1 MKRIEFGA
9 GQGLDAAYQDLQK
22 NAPCYGEFNG
32 RTLYSTDGLDDIYIN
47 ITRKTKQEF
56 DEYLHQEREDYERKE
71 AEFKACI
78 PKLTEEYRERARG
91 IIPQEHLEFW
101 DKIIPIRLQDLYH
114 GMELDCWLDL
124 IAVLNDES
132 KSKEDRMKE
141 GLQMFINQGHSGMSA
156 GLVLSSLCRFHALG
170 RELAE
175 YIQNN

>member
-1 MKRIEFGA
+1 MNISAKNGKTTKGKR
-9 GQGLDAAYQDLQK
+9 
-22 NAPCYGEFNG
+22 P
-32 RTLYSTDGLDDIYIN
+32 
-47 ITRKTKQEF
+47 
-56 DEYLHQEREDYERKE
+56 
-71 AEFKACI
+71 
-78 PKLTEEYRERARG
+78 
-91 IIPQEHLEFW
+91 
-101 DKIIPIRLQDLYH
+101 DKIVPIRLQDLYH

-156 GLVLSSLCRFHALG
+156 GLVLSGLCRFHALG